1 MTKPNQLR
9 YMAIAAMFSAIIIL
23 LAFTPLGFIPLPFMR
38 ATTVHIPV
46 IIGSIFLGPKY
57 GAFLG
62 LLFGLT
68 SFYNNTV
75 IPLPTSFVFSPF
87 VPVPGTGQGNP
98 LALIVVFV
106 PRILVGVVPWYVNK
120 GLKKLSLPTCEQTD
134 EAQSEETQLSWQE
147 KLKRFFSQPSVSY
160 TLSGVAGS
168 LTNTLLVMHFIFL
181 FFREPWAA
189 ARSTEPVH
197 NIYMVILSI
206 IAINGI
212 PEAIVAGILVAAIGL
227 ALGLGFRRMQG

>member
-1 MTKPNQLR
+1 
-9 YMAIAAMFSAIIIL
+9 
-23 LAFTPLGFIPLPFMR
+23 MR

-57 GAFLG
+57 GALLG
-62 LLFGLT
+62 FLFGLT

-75 IPLPTSFVFSPF
+75 VPLPTSFVFSPF

-120 GLKKLSLPTCEQTD
+120 WLS
-134 EAQSEETQLSWQE
+134 S
-147 KLKRFFSQPSVSY
+147 KFSKNKQAVSY
-160 TLSGVAGS
+160 AISGVAGS
-168 LTNTLLVMHFIFL
+168 LTNTLLVMHAIFL
-181 FFREPWAA
+181 FFGEPWAA
-189 ARSTEPVH
+189 ARPDPVY

-206 IAINGI
+206 IAINGV
-212 PEAIVAGILVAAIGL
+212 PEAIVAGILVAAIGV
-227 ALGLGFRRMQG
+227 ALRVGFRRWQG

>member
-1 MTKPNQLR
+1 MTKSNQLR
-9 YMAIAAMFSAIIIL
+9 YMAIAAMLSAIIIL

-46 IIGSIFLGPKY
+46 IIGAIFLGPKY

-68 SFYNNTV
+68 SLYNNTV

-87 VPVPGTGQGNP
+87 VPVPGTGHGNP
-98 LALIVVFV
+98 LALVVVFV

-120 GLKKLSLPTCEQTD
+120 GLGKMFSEKKQ
-134 EAQSEETQLSWQE
+134 AIAYA
-147 KLKRFFSQPSVSY
+147 VS
-160 TLSGVAGS
+160 GIAGS
-168 LTNTLLVMHFIFL
+168 LTNTLLVMHAIFL

-189 ARSTEPVH
+189 ARGTEAVY
-197 NIYMVILSI
+197 NIYPIILSI
-206 IAINGI
+206 IAINGV
-212 PEAIVAGILVAAIGL
+212 PEAIVAGILVAAIGV
-227 ALGLGFRRMQG
+227 ALGVGFRQRQKEQ

>member
-1 MTKPNQLR
+1 
-9 YMAIAAMFSAIIIL
+9 MAIAAMLSAIIIL

-75 IPLPTSFVFSPF
+75 VPLPTSFVFSPF

-106 PRILVGVVPWYVNK
+106 PRILVGVVPWYINK
-120 GLKKLSLPTCEQTD
+120 GLGKIISEKKQ
-134 EAQSEETQLSWQE
+134 AI
-147 KLKRFFSQPSVSY
+147 SY
-160 TLSGVAGS
+160 AVSGVAGS
-168 LTNTLLVMHFIFL
+168 LTNTLLVMHAIFL

-189 ARSTEPVH
+189 ARPEPVY
-197 NIYMVILSI
+197 NIYMVILGI
-206 IAINGI
+206 IAVNGV
-212 PEAIVAGILVAAIGL
+212 PEAIVAGILVAAIGV
-227 ALGLGFRRMQG
+227 ALGVRFKRLQN